1 MGKIKFACN
10 KKKNLKKIQNSIV
23 KRKVAKDTDNP
34 MKLSRAICT
43 FKPEASSMWRKPVP
57 GRRVHPPTV
66 STLVSVNMRKKLT
79 PFPEPTALAYALIV
93 SSERV
98 DLAGCAK
105 TFV

>member
-1 MGKIKFACN
+1 
-10 KKKNLKKIQNSIV
+10 
-23 KRKVAKDTDNP
+23 

-43 FKPEASSMWRKPVP
+43 FKPQASSIWRKPVP
-57 GRRVHPPTV
+57 GRGVHPPTL

-79 PFPEPTALAYALIV
+79 PFREPTALAYALVV
-93 SSERV
+93 SPERV